1 MPLAR
6 IETRRPWPPEQ
17 VQALMDAVYESFRE
31 ALKVPEGDRQV
42 RYVEHRPE
50 HFAVP
55 PGKTANATLIEITM
69 FPGRSLA
76 AKKALYAAIVRRYE
90 ALGIAPTDVM
100 IVLHEPPL
108 DNWGLRGGRPASEL
122 DLGFDLNI

>member
-1 MPLAR
+1 MPLAK
-6 IETRRPWPPEQ
+6 IETRRAWPPQQ
-17 VQALMDAVYESFRE
+17 VQALMEAVYESFRE

-42 RYVEHRPE
+42 RYQQYAPE

-55 PGKTANATLIEITM
+55 PGKTENATLVEITM

-76 AKKALYAAIVRRYE
+76 AKRALYGAIVRRFE
-90 ALGIAPTDVM
+90 ALGIAPSDVM

-108 DNWGLRGGRPASEL
+108 DNWGLRGGQPASEL
-122 DLGFDLNI
+122 DLGLSLKT

>member
-6 IETRRPWPPEQ
+6 IETCRSWPPEQ
-17 VQALMDAVYESFRE
+17 VQALMDAVYQSFRE
-31 ALKVPEGDRQV
+31 ALKVPEGDRSI

-50 HFAVP
+50 HWAHP
-55 PGKTANATLIEITM
+55 PGKTANAMLVEVTM

-76 AKKALYAAIVRRYE
+76 AKRALYASIIRRFE
-90 ALGIAPTDVM
+90 ALGIAPSDVM

-108 DNWGLRGGRPASEL
+108 DNWGLRGGIPASEL
-122 DLGFDLNI
+122 DLGFDLKV

>member
-17 VQALMDAVYESFRE
+17 VQALMEAVYESFRE
-31 ALKVPEGDRQV
+31 ALKVPEGDRQI

-55 PGKTANATLIEITM
+55 PGKTANATLVEITM

-90 ALGIAPTDVM
+90 ALGIAPSDVM
-100 IVLHEPPL
+100 IVLNEPPL
-108 DNWGLRGGRPASEL
+108 DNWGLRGGQPASEL
-122 DLGFDLNI
+122 DLGFNLKV

>member
-6 IETRRPWPPEQ
+6 IETRRPWPAEQ

-90 ALGIAPTDVM
+90 ALGIAPSDVM

>member
-6 IETRRPWPPEQ
+6 IETRRPWPAEQ

-90 ALGIAPTDVM
+90 ALGIASSDVM
-100 IVLHEPPL
+100 IVLHEPPME
-108 DNWGLRGGRPASEL
+108 NWGLRGGRPASEL
-122 DLGFDLNI
+122 ELGFDLNI

>member
-31 ALKVPEGDRQV
+31 ALKVPEGDRQI

-55 PGKTANATLIEITM
+55 PGKTASATLVEITM

-76 AKKALYAAIVRRYE
+76 AKKALYTAVVRRFE
-90 ALGIAPTDVM
+90 ALGIAASDVM

-122 DLGFDLNI
+122 DLGFDLKV